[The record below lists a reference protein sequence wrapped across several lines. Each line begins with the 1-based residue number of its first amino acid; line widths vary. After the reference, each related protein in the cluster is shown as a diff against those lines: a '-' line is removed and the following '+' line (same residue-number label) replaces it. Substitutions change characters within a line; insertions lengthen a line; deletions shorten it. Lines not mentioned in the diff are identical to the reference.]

1 MTDIIKIVESLE
13 DSGVLI
19 DGVTVTVVMNLD
31 LMGSFLKKKLT

>member
-13 DSGVLI
+13 DSGILI
-19 DGVTVTVVMNLD
+19 DGVTVTVVTNLD

>member
-19 DGVTVTVVMNLD
+19 DGATVTVIMNLD
-31 LMGSFLKKKLT
+31 LMGYFLKKKLT